1 MAGITEEDLKYDPK
15 RTFLVILI
23 VAVVL
28 LVIFVFWP
36 FLIDWVTGDVDTT
49 EPSERLHGYMSLIQ
63 TLNFSF

>member
-1 MAGITEEDLKYDPK
+1 MAGITEEDLKYDSK
-15 RTFLVILI
+15 RTFSVILI

-49 EPSERLHGYMSLIQ
+49 EPSERLHDLMRMIQ
-63 TLNFSF
+63 VL